1 MICKKCG
8 ASMTDGSL
16 FCPAC
21 GARVEKEEP
30 VKAAE
35 ACAASVADKA
45 RMQNF
50 SVASMVLGILG
61 MVFPFFVLSILAI
74 VFGCV
79 SGKLNGGRKNGM
91 ATAGFVLGIVSLALS
106 VLVIVFIILFSTAV
120 FMGVASQLY

>member
-1 MICKKCG
+1 
-8 ASMTDGSL
+8 MTDGSL

-30 VKAAE
+30 VKAA
-35 ACAASVADKA
+35 AAGTVTADENQK
-45 RMQNF
+45 RMYNF
-50 SVASMVLGILG
+50 SVASLVLGILG

-120 FMGVASQLY
+120 IMGVTSHLY